1 MIRPPGRRGAV
12 LTPAQARAIYA
23 YNERLFERYVR
34 RIRHLPERAV
44 HRREEIGHRTLFG
57 TLVHILNVHEV
68 WVGYIVQGRTSNP
81 QLETLFSDPTR
92 QPKDW
97 AGFRSYDRRV
107 WRTVNRYLEGVS
119 PRALAR
125 PVHASWM
132 PGRYIAADGLLQ
144 ATFEQ
149 AHHLGE
155 IIGVMW
161 QHDLAPPE
169 MTWIRVGPTIASGR
183 TSARG

>member
-107 WRTVNRYLEGVS
+107 WRTV
-119 PRALAR
+119 
-125 PVHASWM
+125 
-132 PGRYIAADGLLQ
+132 RYIAADGLLQ